1 VGQEQGLG
9 QVPRTGKPEIICGVG
24 WNAVYENGS
33 KVFAMSYGFK
43 TVCALPNNCYRGS
56 TVARQLHISAE
67 LLREYEREGV
77 LIPLKSLNGM
87 SYFTERD
94 YVWIETIGRLL
105 QEVHLTFDD
114 LGQALADCSCWNV
127 RHCGF
132 HSKKQCPLISD
143 LSKPCWVNRAMCPG
157 QSGGDNSA

>member
-1 VGQEQGLG
+1 
-9 QVPRTGKPEIICGVG
+9 
-24 WNAVYENGS
+24 
-33 KVFAMSYGFK
+33 MSHGFNH
-43 TVCALPNNCYRGS
+43 VCALLNNCYRGS
-56 TVARQLHISAE
+56 TVAGQLHISAK

-77 LIPLKSLNGM
+77 LISLKSPSGT
-87 SYFTERD
+87 SYFTKRD

-105 QEVHLTFDD
+105 HEAHLTFDD
-114 LGQALADCSCWNV
+114 LQHALAEYPCWNV

-157 QSGGDNSA
+157 QCSCSCYSCAVYRSAATCESLAELHISRASS

>member
-1 VGQEQGLG
+1 
-9 QVPRTGKPEIICGVG
+9 
-24 WNAVYENGS
+24 
-33 KVFAMSYGFK
+33 MSHGFK

-77 LIPLKSLNGM
+77 LIPLKSPSGM
-87 SYFTERD
+87 SYFTKRD
-94 YVWIETIGRLL
+94 YVWIEAIGRLL
-105 QEVHLTFDD
+105 HEAHLTFDD
-114 LGQALADCSCWNV
+114 LRHALAECPCWNV

-157 QSGGDNSA
+157 QCSCSCYLCAVYRSAPTCESLAELLRSRAS